1 MTDMIIELMN
11 IDMLKHRD
19 VWKENLVKMRKII
32 ETITKTQT
40 PEMCK
45 IWITHLNFQLYKAL
59 EF

>member
-1 MTDMIIELMN
+1 
-11 IDMLKHRD
+11 MLKHRD
-19 VWKENLVKMRKII
+19 VWKENLAKMRKII
-32 ETITKTQT
+32 ETITKTRT